1 MSGIE
6 SGMAKLRQRFL
17 DSTARQADTLD
28 RLAGEGDLAGIR
40 HIAHGLAG
48 VAGMFGF
55 PALGDI
61 AFAVDEAEDAD
72 LVTGAQQLVAA
83 LRGLDQ
89 ERC

>member
-6 SGMAKLRQRFL
+6 TAMAKLQQRFL
-17 DSTARQADTLD
+17 DSTTRQADTLE
-28 RLAGEGDLAGIR
+28 RLAGEGDGAGIR

-55 PALGDI
+55 PALGEM
-61 AFAVDEAEDAD
+61 ALAVDEAEDAE
-72 LVTGAQQLVAA
+72 LVAGARQLVAA
-83 LRGLDQ
+83 LRSLDQ

>member
-6 SGMAKLRQRFL
+6 SGMARLRQRFL
-17 DSTARQADTLD
+17 DSTVRQADTLD
-28 RLAGEGDLAGIR
+28 RLAAEGDLAGIR

-55 PALGDI
+55 PALGEM
-61 AFAVDEAEDAD
+61 ALAVDEADDA
-72 LVTGAQQLVAA
+72 ALVAGAERLVVA
-83 LRGLDQ
+83 LRSLDQ